1 MRRHQAAFL
10 VAAVMAWP
18 AGAASLTVAGLVD
31 GDHGRSVDLD
41 GHAAITRSWS
51 VGAGIGDGEASL
63 EGDDFSGNSLRAST
77 DVQLGALFINA
88 SGERWRDSGQ
98 LRSLALRGEL
108 GWMQDSGFAFSA
120 LVADRSLEVTYSA
133 NVRGQLRQRDIR
145 LDGMGL
151 GAGLAWFGDA
161 WTASLRYVG
170 FSYGQDVAR
179 MRAAIAAADTVRFP
193 RVGELLGS
201 MATRAASAA
210 DREVGITLARQFAH
224 VSLGGDLQVE
234 RDALTGADTRSL
246 GVTLGLAFGRRVGLD
261 TTVGLTDGG
270 ASTSEP
276 WASVAVTLRTAPR

>member
-1 MRRHQAAFL
+1 
-10 VAAVMAWP
+10 
-18 AGAASLTVAGLVD
+18 
-31 GDHGRSVDLD
+31 
-41 GHAAITRSWS
+41 
-51 VGAGIGDGEASL
+51 
-63 EGDDFSGNSLRAST
+63 
-77 DVQLGALFINA
+77 
-88 SGERWRDSGQ
+88 
-98 LRSLALRGEL
+98 
-108 GWMQDSGFAFSA
+108 
-120 LVADRSLEVTYSA
+120 
-133 NVRGQLRQRDIR
+133 
-145 LDGMGL
+145 
-151 GAGLAWFGDA
+151 
-161 WTASLRYVG
+161 
-170 FSYGQDVAR
+170 